1 MREYCASVDATNRVP
16 PLSGVTGHPGR
27 HCYGDRSRN
36 RQWPD
41 AAGSQNQGLNSLLR
55 PTWLNHSGIKGLEGG
70 YTVLVM
76 GNRGRWGETEDGYV
90 GEWDGDGLEFIG
102 VDSRGFESMVFLTR

>member
-27 HCYGDRSRN
+27 HCYGDRSGN

-41 AAGSQNQGLNSLLR
+41 AAGSQNQGLNSLLS
-55 PTWLNHSGIKGLEGG
+55 PTGLNHSGIRGLEGG
-70 YTVLVM
+70 YTGLVM
-76 GNRGRWGETEDGYV
+76 VNGGKWGETEDAHV
-90 GEWDGDGLEFIG
+90 REWDGYGLESIG
-102 VDSRGFESMVFLTR
+102 VDSRGFDSMVFLTR